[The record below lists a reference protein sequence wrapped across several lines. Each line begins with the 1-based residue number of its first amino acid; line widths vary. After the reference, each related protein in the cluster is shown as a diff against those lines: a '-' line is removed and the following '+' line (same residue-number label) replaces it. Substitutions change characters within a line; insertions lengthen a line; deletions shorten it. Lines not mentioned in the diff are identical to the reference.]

1 MALALKGLRKSISEI
16 LTNTQH
22 KRVHCKIKKL
32 NNLGNFLVKEVQ
44 INKQISMVL
53 RQITQKLKKKKDLPQ
68 KTPSPGNQ
76 ANHKEKRKEKYKKV
90 LGMLV
95 EFIALHNTTKGIFHD
110 IAKNLELKIKL
121 DA

>member
-1 MALALKGLRKSISEI
+1 MQFPGKGSPDKQTDFNGSEA
-16 LTNTQH
+16 NYP
-22 KRVHCKIKKL
+22 KI
-32 NNLGNFLVKEVQ
+32 
-44 INKQISMVL
+44 
-53 RQITQKLKKKKDLPQ
+53 KKKKDLPQ

-76 ANHKEKRKEKYKKV
+76 ANHKEKIKEKYKKV

>member
-1 MALALKGLRKSISEI
+1 
-16 LTNTQH
+16 
-22 KRVHCKIKKL
+22 
-32 NNLGNFLVKEVQ
+32 
-44 INKQISMVL
+44 MVL

-76 ANHKEKRKEKYKKV
+76 ANHKEKI
-90 LGMLV
+90 LV

>member
-1 MALALKGLRKSISEI
+1 MQFPGKGSPDKQTDFNGSEA
-16 LTNTQH
+16 NYP
-22 KRVHCKIKKL
+22 KI
-32 NNLGNFLVKEVQ
+32 
-44 INKQISMVL
+44 
-53 RQITQKLKKKKDLPQ
+53 KKKKDLPQ

-76 ANHKEKRKEKYKKV
+76 ANHKEKI
-90 LGMLV
+90 LV